1 MFINKNFYSF
11 FHTQGIIEKLET
23 KNKSLLKVHIIDK
36 TNISLHCKSLVSAV
50 YNKTA
55 FICNKT
61 AFIYNK
67 TAVETTEKES
77 EKKLSVTGE
86 IMFIL
91 L

>member
-11 FHTQGIIEKLET
+11 SHTQGIIEKLET

-55 FICNKT
+55 
-61 AFIYNK
+61 
-67 TAVETTEKES
+67 VETTEKES